1 MRNGV
6 FQADVGSVGAQ
17 FRNLLQEHA
26 EHLQELVNEGKLDG
40 AAWQPWHAMAG
51 IAMGCYGAGGYVG
64 VVKFD
69 HGIQ

>member
-1 MRNGV
+1 MV
-6 FQADVGSVGAQ
+6 FFKQMLDQSGLSSETSCRSMQ
-17 FRNLLQEHA
+17 NT
-26 EHLQELVNEGKLDG
+26 LVNEGKLDG